1 MAASGNST
9 WLDDGE
15 ATAWRRFI
23 AVVELLPGILD
34 AQLRRD
40 ADLTHFDYIVLTT
53 LSESTDHTL
62 RMSRLAHETNATL
75 PRLSHVASRLEK
87 RGLVERV
94 ASDDD
99 RRATDITLTETG
111 WAKVVA
117 TAPEHVD
124 TVRANVIDLLDPEDI
139 ADLDRLMAKILVR
152 LDPDRRMA
160 DRG

>member
-1 MAASGNST
+1 MAASGSPT
-9 WLDDGE
+9 WLDGGE

-40 ADLTHFDYIVLTT
+40 AGLTHFDYIVLTT
-53 LSESTDHTL
+53 LSEATDHTL
-62 RMSRLAHETNATL
+62 RMSRLARETNATL

-117 TAPEHVD
+117 TAPGHVD

-152 LDPDRRMA
+152 LDPDHRMA